1 MPRPCIRVQGTGSG
15 VGAVH
20 KKANCERER
29 NEAPRP
35 GASAVGLNSGRPLF
49 GPRSR
54 NGNSLLPDRDS
65 LFRSLGNSVKK
76 HSDLAGFE
84 LPRNSTP

>member
-1 MPRPCIRVQGTGSG
+1 MPRPCIRIQGTGSG

-35 GASAVGLNSGRPLF
+35 GASAVGLNSRSAPVWTQIKERQFPVTGSGFPVPITREF
-49 GPRSR
+49 RQKAQRSR
-54 NGNSLLPDRDS
+54 RL
-65 LFRSLGNSVKK
+65 
-76 HSDLAGFE
+76 
-84 LPRNSTP
+84 